1 MKLNK
6 IIIAIVGICLFPA
19 ISNAKVIQNGLGVSF
34 NKSITTIPLRSDIDV
49 NNKIVADY
57 YGVSARYQYAMD
69 DSRYLK
75 LEAGL
80 EGYNLNGDSKYLIR
94 FKDVSL
100 SSFRFMVSG
109 IQYHSDQKEISLYST
124 LGLGFILINQ
134 SFINKDPFDLPQE
147 EKLPEIQNNFVLSLE
162 YDLGLNV
169 PLNDNFSAFLEAG
182 ILANFQDHIG
192 VAPHLKIGASYW
204 FE

>member
-1 MKLNK
+1 MKINK

-19 ISNAKVIQNGLGVSF
+19 ISSAKVVQNGLGASF
-34 NKSITTIPLRSDIDV
+34 NKSVTTIPLRSDIDV

-57 YGVSARYQYAMD
+57 YGVSARYLYAID
-69 DSRYLK
+69 DIRYLK

-80 EGYNLNGDSKYLIR
+80 EGYNLNGDSKYLIK
-94 FKDVSL
+94 FKDVSM

-109 IQYHSDQKEISLYST
+109 VQYHGDQKDISLYST
-124 LGLGFILINQ
+124 LGLGFILVNQ
-134 SFINKDPFDLPQE
+134 SFTKRDAFDLTE
-147 EKLPEIQNNFVLSLE
+147 YDNIPEINTNFVFSLE

-169 PLNDNFSAFLEAG
+169 PLNDDFTAFLEAG
-182 ILANFQDHIG
+182 VLANFQDHIG
-192 VAPHLKIGASYW
+192 IAPHLKVGASYW